1 MLHLRP
7 HHTKTACR
15 EIGAQRTEGSQAHRS
30 GWWWDGP
37 WGGVANWDARICP
50 KGSRDKRLHPGLP
63 LVCEGSML
71 MGFRNGN
78 PSKSGDTLNLLA
90 NIEAIGDWRR
100 LVEMSLPEI
109 QDSGHG
115 ASISG
120 GQWGSG
126 TGHRAGWQHWHRQ
139 CWGGV
144 CVPVSGPWAAVRLSP
159 SAQWANKGVPQELM
173 VALQPLAPLD
183 RRQCGVSR
191 YCLLCGTCAEYRG
204 G

>member
-126 TGHRAGWQHWHRQ
+126 TGHRAGWQH
-139 CWGGV
+139 GTANVGVV
-144 CVPVSGPWAAVRLSP
+144 CVCACLWPVGSGALVSIGSVGQQRRSPGTDGCSAASCAIGPSPVRGFEIL
-159 SAQWANKGVPQELM
+159 
-173 VALQPLAPLD
+173 LAVWYM
-183 RRQCGVSR
+183 R
-191 YCLLCGTCAEYRG
+191 
-204 G
+204 

>member
-126 TGHRAGWQHWHRQ
+126 TGHRAGWQH
-139 CWGGV
+139 GNANVGVV
-144 CVPVSGPWAAVRLSP
+144 CVCLSLARGQRCACLHRLSGPTKAFPR
-159 SAQWANKGVPQELM
+159 N
-173 VALQPLAPLD
+173 
-183 RRQCGVSR
+183 
-191 YCLLCGTCAEYRG
+191 
-204 G
+204 